1 MAINTDTDFLK
12 SNLGEGVG
20 GGTQHPEFQETEKL
34 LAVTTEPGGNGMK
47 MSTSF
52 TVNVDSD
59 KGLEAEQNGHSV
71 AVRSGS
77 VGQLAAAAPLS
88 PSKVSLSR
96 SSTGN
101 ATVQETPKP
110 RDYLILVIFTC
121 FCPVWP
127 ISIVALVYSIMSRN
141 SLQAG
146 DIDGA
151 RRLGRLARLLSIV
164 SIILGVILIIA
175 YISFSAT
182 HWRGGTEGEKQPV
195 KAKPRM
201 QQEKKKPI
209 PKNWNKA
216 NIKKKRYTI
225 LNFMPCCNDI
235 MATLGKQKKNKKK

>member
-12 SNLGEGVG
+12 SNLGESG
-20 GGTQHPEFQETEKL
+20 GGPPPADSQETEKL
-34 LAVTTEPGGNGMK
+34 LALTTEPGGNGMK

-52 TVNVDSD
+52 TVNMDSD
-59 KGLEAEQNGHSV
+59 KGLEADQNGHSV

-77 VGQLAAAAPLS
+77 AGQLAAAAPLS

-110 RDYLILVIFTC
+110 KDYLILVILSC

-127 ISIVALVYSIMSRN
+127 VSIVALVYSIMSRN
-141 SLQAG
+141 SLQVG

-164 SIILGVILIIA
+164 SIVLGIVIIIV
-175 YISFSAT
+175 YVSVSVS
-182 HWRGGTEGEKQPV
+182 Q
-195 KAKPRM
+195 
-201 QQEKKKPI
+201 
-209 PKNWNKA
+209 
-216 NIKKKRYTI
+216 
-225 LNFMPCCNDI
+225 
-235 MATLGKQKKNKKK
+235 

>member
-12 SNLGEGVG
+12 SNLGEGG
-20 GGTQHPEFQETEKL
+20 GGARPADFQETERL

-52 TVNVDSD
+52 TVNMGSD
-59 KGLEAEQNGHSV
+59 KGLEADQNGHGV

-77 VGQLAAAAPLS
+77 AGELATAAAAAAAPLS
-88 PSKVSLSR
+88 PSKASLSR

-110 RDYLILVIFTC
+110 RDYLILVIISC

-127 ISIVALVYSIMSRN
+127 VSIVALVYSIMSRN

-146 DIDGA
+146 DMDGA

-164 SIILGVILIIA
+164 SIILGIIIIVV
-175 YISFSAT
+175 YIS
-182 HWRGGTEGEKQPV
+182 
-195 KAKPRM
+195 
-201 QQEKKKPI
+201 I
-209 PKNWNKA
+209 
-216 NIKKKRYTI
+216 
-225 LNFMPCCNDI
+225 C
-235 MATLGKQKKNKKK
+235 

>member
-1 MAINTDTDFLK
+1 MAINTDTDFQK
-12 SNLGEGVG
+12 SNLGEGG
-20 GGTQHPEFQETEKL
+20 GGAQHADSQETEKL

-52 TVNVDSD
+52 TVNVGGD
-59 KGLEAEQNGHSV
+59 KGLEADQNGHSV

-101 ATVQETPKP
+101 AAVQETPKP
-110 RDYLILVIFTC
+110 RDYLIFVIFSC

-127 ISIVALVYSIMSRN
+127 VSIVALVYSIMSRN

-146 DIDGA
+146 DVDGA

-164 SIILGVILIIA
+164 SIVLGVVIIVV
-175 YISFSAT
+175 YVSVSVT
-182 HWRGGTEGEKQPV
+182 H
-195 KAKPRM
+195 
-201 QQEKKKPI
+201 
-209 PKNWNKA
+209 
-216 NIKKKRYTI
+216 
-225 LNFMPCCNDI
+225 
-235 MATLGKQKKNKKK
+235 